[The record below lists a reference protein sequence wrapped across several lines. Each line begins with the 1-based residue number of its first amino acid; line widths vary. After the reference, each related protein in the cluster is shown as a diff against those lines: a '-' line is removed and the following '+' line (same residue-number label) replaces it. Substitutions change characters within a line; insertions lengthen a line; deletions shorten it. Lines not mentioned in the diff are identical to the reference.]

1 MPQEQISFVIF
12 HWICSYET
20 HRYFFVK
27 TVGTMKLDRLL
38 GFVVFARVL
47 GCREPDISAGHGAC
61 FQNFIVITVS
71 IWDQLFFGMFVAN
84 NLYPQHDLDFKRI
97 HD

>member
-1 MPQEQISFVIF
+1 MYVPMKLIDTLVSLVVFTQLF
-12 HWICSYET
+12 
-20 HRYFFVK
+20 K

-47 GCREPDISAGHGAC
+47 GCREPDISAVHGAC

-84 NLYPQHDLDFKRI
+84 NLYPQHDLDFKLI